1 MKTLVTIGRGGTGKS
16 SFTALMAKA
25 LIEANQAPI
34 LLVDADPDQN
44 LAEMLG
50 VDLKEAGKS
59 TIADLIVST
68 FIKGGGTTVG
78 VPPTQRIESRIW
90 ENGLYESKNFD
101 FMAVGTKWVE
111 GCYCMPNSALKGAL
125 ESLTKTYK
133 YVLIDSPA
141 GLENLNRR
149 ITSNVND
156 VFDILDHSKKSQDH
170 VRRAYKIAKEVDM
183 QFENFYIVGGYR
195 FPAELGKQ
203 AEDDLKF
210 KYLGKIEADDELDE
224 YVLDGKS
231 LLDLSKDN
239 KAYLS
244 VKKILQSLGY
254 LIIPESFTQFFGNL
268 AYLYLHRDFCLRNLE
283 RFKKTVIQHSRKPL
297 QRFPN

>member
-1 MKTLVTIGRGGTGKS
+1 MKTLVTVGRGGTGKS

-25 LIEANQAPI
+25 FIEANQAPI

-68 FIKGGGTTVG
+68 FIERGGTTVG
-78 VPPTQRIESRIW
+78 IPPTQRIESRIW

-125 ESLTKTYK
+125 ESLTKNYK

-149 ITSNVND
+149 ITSKSTTYSTSWTIPKNPKIMSD
-156 VFDILDHSKKSQDH
+156 VLTK
-170 VRRAYKIAKEVDM
+170 
-183 QFENFYIVGGYR
+183 
-195 FPAELGKQ
+195 
-203 AEDDLKF
+203 
-210 KYLGKIEADDELDE
+210 
-224 YVLDGKS
+224 
-231 LLDLSKDN
+231 
-239 KAYLS
+239 
-244 VKKILQSLGY
+244 
-254 LIIPESFTQFFGNL
+254 
-268 AYLYLHRDFCLRNLE
+268 
-283 RFKKTVIQHSRKPL
+283 
-297 QRFPN
+297 

>member
-16 SFTALMAKA
+16 SFTSLMAKCF
-25 LIEANQAPI
+25 IEAGISPI

-68 FIKGGGTTVG
+68 FIEKGGTTVG

-90 ENGLYESKNFD
+90 EKGLYEGKNFD

-111 GCYCMPNSALKGAL
+111 GCYCMPNSALKNAL
-125 ESLTKTYK
+125 GSLTKSYK
-133 YVLIDSPA
+133 YVLVDSPA

-149 ITSNVND
+149 ITSEVND
-156 VFDILDHSKKSQDH
+156 IFDILDHSKKSQDH

-183 QFENFYIVGGYR
+183 KFENFYIVGGYR
-195 FPAELGKQ
+195 FPNELGKQ
-203 AEDDLKF
+203 AEADLKF
-210 KYLGKIEADDELDE
+210 KYLGKINADDQLDE
-224 YVLDGKS
+224 YVLDGKN
-231 LLDLSKDN
+231 LLELSNDN

-244 VKKILQSLGY
+244 VKQILKNLGY
-254 LIIPESFTQFFGNL
+254 
-268 AYLYLHRDFCLRNLE
+268 
-283 RFKKTVIQHSRKPL
+283 V
-297 QRFPN
+297 

>member
-1 MKTLVTIGRGGTGKS
+1 MKTLVTVGRGGTGKS
-16 SFTALMAKA
+16 SFTALMAKCF
-25 LIEANQAPI
+25 IEAGVSPL

-68 FIKGGGTTVG
+68 FIEQGGTTVG
-78 VPPTQRIESRIW
+78 IPPTQRIESRIW

-101 FMAVGTKWVE
+101 FLAVGTKWVE

-125 ESLTKTYK
+125 ESLTKNYK
-133 YVLIDSPA
+133 FVLVDSPA

-149 ITSNVND
+149 ITSEVND
-156 VFDILDHSKKSQDH
+156 IFDILDHSKKSQDH

-183 QFENFYIVGGYR
+183 KFENFYIVGGYR
-195 FPAELGKQ
+195 FPAELGEQ
-203 AEDDLKF
+203 AEADLKF
-210 KYLGKIEADDELDE
+210 KYLGKILADDQLDE
-224 YVLDGKS
+224 YVLDGKN
-231 LLDLSKDN
+231 LLDLPNDN

-244 VKKILQSLGY
+244 VKEILNKLGY
-254 LIIPESFTQFFGNL
+254 L
-268 AYLYLHRDFCLRNLE
+268 
-283 RFKKTVIQHSRKPL
+283 
-297 QRFPN
+297 

>member
-1 MKTLVTIGRGGTGKS
+1 MKTLVTVGRGGTGKS
-16 SFTALMAKA
+16 SFTALMAKCFV
-25 LIEANQAPI
+25 EANTSPI

-59 TIADLIVST
+59 TIAELLVST
-68 FIKGGGTTVG
+68 FIERGGTTVG
-78 VPPTQRIESRIW
+78 VPPTERIESRIW
-90 ENGLYESKNFD
+90 ENGLYESKSFD

-125 ESLTKTYK
+125 ESLTKNYK
-133 YVLIDSPA
+133 YILIDSPA

-156 VFDILDHSKKSQDH
+156 IFDILDHSKKSQDH
-170 VRRAYKIAKEVDM
+170 VRRAVKIAKEVDM
-183 QFENFYIVGGYR
+183 KFENFYLIGGYR

-203 AEDDLKF
+203 AEDALKF
-210 KYLGKIEADDELDE
+210 KYLGKIEADEQLDE
-224 YVLDGKS
+224 FVLEGKS
-231 LLDLSKDN
+231 LLELPNTN

-244 VKKILQSLGY
+244 VQQILKRLGY
-254 LIIPESFTQFFGNL
+254 
-268 AYLYLHRDFCLRNLE
+268 
-283 RFKKTVIQHSRKPL
+283 V
-297 QRFPN
+297 

>member
-16 SFTALMAKA
+16 SFTALMAKCF
-25 LIEANQAPI
+25 IEAGTAPI

-44 LAEMLG
+44 LGEMLG

-68 FIKGGGTTVG
+68 FIEGGGTTVG
-78 VPPTQRIESRIW
+78 IAPTQRIESRIW
-90 ENGLYESKNFD
+90 ENGLYEGKNFD

-125 ESLTKTYK
+125 GSLTKNYK
-133 YVLIDSPA
+133 FVLVDSPA

-149 ITSNVND
+149 ITSEVND
-156 VFDILDHSKKSQDH
+156 IFDILDHSKKSQDH

-183 QFENFYIVGGYR
+183 KFENFYIVGGYR

-203 AEDDLKF
+203 AEADLKF
-210 KYLGKIEADDELDE
+210 KYLGKISADDQLDE

-231 LLDLSKDN
+231 LLDLPNDN

-244 VKKILQSLGY
+244 VKEILNSLGY
-254 LIIPESFTQFFGNL
+254 L
-268 AYLYLHRDFCLRNLE
+268 
-283 RFKKTVIQHSRKPL
+283 
-297 QRFPN
+297 

>member
-1 MKTLVTIGRGGTGKS
+1 MKTLVTVGRGGTGKS

-25 LIEANQAPI
+25 FIEAKQSPI

-50 VDLKEAGKS
+50 IDLKEAGKS

-68 FIKGGGTTVG
+68 FIESGGTTVG
-78 VPPTQRIESRIW
+78 VAPTQRIEARIW
-90 ENGLYESKNFD
+90 EKGLYESPNFD
-101 FMAVGTKWVE
+101 FMAVGNKWVE

-133 YVLIDSPA
+133 YVIVDSPA

-156 VFDILDHSKKSQDH
+156 IFDILDHSKKSQDH

-183 QFENFYIVGGYR
+183 KFENFYLIGGYR
-195 FPAELGKQ
+195 FPAELGKK
-203 AEDDLKF
+203 AEEDLKF
-210 KYLGKIEADDELDE
+210 KYLGKIDADEQLDE
-224 YVLDGKS
+224 FVLDGES
-231 LLDLSKDN
+231 LLDLPNTN

-244 VKKILQSLGY
+244 VKKILENLGY
-254 LIIPESFTQFFGNL
+254 L
-268 AYLYLHRDFCLRNLE
+268 
-283 RFKKTVIQHSRKPL
+283 
-297 QRFPN
+297 